1 MQNNQSPS
9 SVLETISSVN
19 QGSNISNNMMAYRLA
34 LIMEQQPQE
43 IQSTTTLDGTERES
57 LQAQLRAAL
66 SQSQNT
72 QTVENYRQTLKN
84 KYYQEYLHKLG
95 VSEQAT
101 ATPQPD
107 NATRVENLI
116 ALQKQ
121 KFLQE
126 MFDRG
131 QDKLPL
137 GQKSNYSTPEQ
148 VTPVAQ
154 SEPTL
159 PQDNETVKQSLI
171 PAIMNTVMTM
181 GTDSHQGRIYEGF
194 AYRLQLLMKE
204 GMQLLSVIRKSGNPQ
219 TAFTAY
225 KAGDEQEFKVTENN
239 LSNEETLRLIK
250 FDRQQ
255 AQQPKIQDG
264 LNKDKDSSEL
274 GD

>member
-1 MQNNQSPS
+1 
-9 SVLETISSVN
+9 
-19 QGSNISNNMMAYRLA
+19 MMTYRLA

-43 IQSTTTLDGTERES
+43 LQSTTTLDATAREG
-57 LQAQLRAAL
+57 LQAQLRTAL

-72 QTVENYRQTLKN
+72 QTVDDYRQTLKN
-84 KYYQEYLHKLG
+84 KYYQEYLQKLG
-95 VSEQAT
+95 VAQQAT
-101 ATPQPD
+101 AMPQPD

-137 GQKSNYSTPEQ
+137 GQKSNYSTPEP
-148 VTPVAQ
+148 VTPVVQ
-154 SEPTL
+154 PEPTL
-159 PQDNETVKQSLI
+159 PQDNQTVKQSLI
-171 PAIMNTVMTM
+171 SAIMNTVMTM
-181 GTDSHQGRIYEGF
+181 GKDSHQGRIYEGI
-194 AYRLQLLMKE
+194 AYRLQLFMKE
-204 GMQLLSVIRKSGNPQ
+204 GMQFVSVKRKSGNPQ
-219 TAFTAY
+219 TAFAAY
-225 KAGDEQEFKVTENN
+225 KDGDEQEFQVTENN

-255 AQQPKIQDG
+255 AQQRDTQNG